1 MVDRK
6 SGFLC
11 GGKTTSKTAA
21 DVSAVIEK
29 SLSDKE
35 LRTNKELR
43 TITVDRGKELFWA
56 EKLEKD
62 LRTKVYF
69 CLPHHPWEKGRNK
82 NTNGLIRDFSK
93 GVEH

>member
-1 MVDRK
+1 MVDRE

-11 GGKTTSKTAA
+11 SGKTTSKTAA

-35 LRTNKELR
+35 LRD
-43 TITVDRGKELFWA
+43 ITVDRRKEFFWA

-62 LRTKVYF
+62 LGAKAYF
-69 CLPHHPWEKGRNK
+69 CLPHHPLDEY
-82 NTNGLIRDFSK
+82 
-93 GVEH
+93 